1 MARKTT
7 EELQEELKTLQA
19 NFEETVK
26 VQKNIQ
32 DRAVAINAIL
42 ADRAEEEAEK
52 KRAEAEKELLAI
64 IDKEKQEEKAQKQ
77 AEKEQGIKAY
87 QKGRAAMREAKY
99 HERLKRRAAKWN
111 GFGCDGQRWADMS
124 KSC

>member
-7 EELQEELKTLQA
+7 EEIQEEQKTLQKNYEQA
-19 NFEETVK
+19 VK

-52 KRAEAEKELLAI
+52 K
-64 IDKEKQEEKAQKQ
+64 QE
-77 AEKEQGIKAY
+77 GVVTIKA
-87 QKGRAAMREAKY
+87 
-99 HERLKRRAAKWN
+99 
-111 GFGCDGQRWADMS
+111 
-124 KSC
+124 

>member
-7 EELQEELKTLQA
+7 EELQEELKTLQK
-19 NFEETVK
+19 NYEEAVK

-52 KRAEAEKELLAI
+52 K
-64 IDKEKQEEKAQKQ
+64 QEGLVSLKA
-77 AEKEQGIKAY
+77 
-87 QKGRAAMREAKY
+87 
-99 HERLKRRAAKWN
+99 
-111 GFGCDGQRWADMS
+111 
-124 KSC
+124 